1 MNMINEISKLVKK
14 AVKFI
19 ILMIA
24 LIYIVS
30 PIDLLPANPLDDII
44 VGLIVFLMVFG
55 EFDLGNKLL
64 GAMETKKALRK

>member
-14 AVKFI
+14 AGKFI
-19 ILMIA
+19 ILMLA

-44 VGLIVFLMVFG
+44 VGLIAFLMVFG

-64 GAMETKKALRK
+64 GAKETKKALRK

>member
-1 MNMINEISKLVKK
+1 MKMKELMKK
-14 AVKFI
+14 AMKLIV
-19 ILMIA
+19 LLIA

-30 PIDLLPANPLDDII
+30 PIDLLPFNPIDDII
-44 VGLIVFLMVFG
+44 VGLIAFLMVFG

>member
-1 MNMINEISKLVKK
+1 MKMKELMKK
-14 AVKFI
+14 AMKLIV
-19 ILMIA
+19 LLIA

-44 VGLIVFLMVFG
+44 VGLIAFLMVFG

>member
-1 MNMINEISKLVKK
+1 MKMEELMKK
-14 AVKFI
+14 AMKLIV
-19 ILMIA
+19 LLIA

-44 VGLIVFLMVFG
+44 VGLIAFLMVFG

>member
-1 MNMINEISKLVKK
+1 MKMEELMKK
-14 AVKFI
+14 AMKLIV
-19 ILMIA
+19 LLIA

-30 PIDLLPANPLDDII
+30 PIDLLPFNPIDDII
-44 VGLIVFLMVFG
+44 VGLIAFLMVFG